1 MTLAIAGETNRLAR
15 NFVILAPPTVGES
28 PFSHLVNEPSRH
40 GSLLAEAQTL
50 RGSIYL
56 QDGAIQKEE
65 LTCDGRHIQP
75 ADDLSWHLLT
85 VNPAG
90 NVTACIRYLAHRP
103 GAAYSELTIPNSV
116 SQQSSTFKAQFRR
129 AVQAEL
135 DQAARLGFAYVE
147 LGGWVVG
154 EELRCSTEAIR
165 MLLMMFALSRS
176 LGGALA
182 LSTAT
187 TRHSS
192 AAILRRTGGQSIS
205 DGETDLSPYH
215 DTHHNCEMEVLR
227 FDSRFPNPRY
237 AGWIREFTD
246 SLRHIQ
252 IISTSS
258 ANATSGLLQLHS
270 AVAEECTLLSAAS

>member
-1 MTLAIAGETNRLAR
+1 MTLATAGEQNRLGR
-15 NFVILAPPTVGES
+15 NFIILAPPQEGES
-28 PFSHLVNEPSRH
+28 AFSHLVNDPSRH
-40 GSLLAEAQTL
+40 ERLLAQAQTL

-56 QDGAIQKEE
+56 QDGAIHKEE
-65 LTCDGRHIQP
+65 LTRDGRHIQP
-75 ADDLSWHLLT
+75 ADDRSWHLLT
-85 VNPAG
+85 IDAAG
-90 NVTACIRYLAHRP
+90 TVTACIRYLAHRP
-103 GAAYSELTIPNSV
+103 GAAYSELTIPQSI

-135 DQAARLGFAYVE
+135 DQASRLGFAYVE

-187 TRHSS
+187 KRHSS
-192 AAILRRTGGQSIS
+192 AAILRRTGGQSIT
-205 DGETDLSPYH
+205 DGEVEVSPYY
-215 DTHHNCEMEVLR
+215 DSHHNCEMEILR
-227 FDSRFPNPRY
+227 FDSRFPTPRY

-246 SLRHIQ
+246 ALRHIQ
-252 IISTSS
+252 ILSTTS
-258 ANATSGLLQLHS
+258 AEATSGLLHLHS
-270 AVAEECTLLSAAS
+270 AVTEECTSLSAVS